1 MLGFL
6 FTLFLGWPAILACV
20 VVTIIGLFRK
30 DHRFLTLAGI
40 IAIPFSWYVSGFPQ
54 VRSLMFLSPML
65 LFIAAWLMFHKLET
79 VAWLFAVPFLLLI
92 LLFISVVLATPA

>member
-1 MLGFL
+1 M
-6 FTLFLGWPAILACV
+6 TLFLGWPAIIACV
-20 VVTIIGLFRK
+20 LATIIGLFRK

-65 LFIAAWLMFHKLET
+65 LFIAAWLMFHKLDLA
-79 VAWLFAVPFLLLI
+79 AWLFAVPFLLLI
-92 LLFISVVLATPA
+92 LLFLSVVLGTPG